1 MSVLLSSDSGPARG
15 GVLDRRRGSSRLSVK
30 KLGESDSLDDARQE
44 IQELHHSLNS
54 NIVLR
59 KQTIAEENVERSD
72 GLIHKNSSV
81 KHSKT
86 FHKLFQEIPVG
97 ENLMQTFSC
106 ALQKEV
112 LYHGKLFVSENYVC
126 FYSSVLL
133 KDTKVVI
140 PASSI
145 QGVKKH
151 NSTLS
156 MLSIQTADGEKH
168 TLVSLRHRELC
179 YKLLQAVHSHVQE
192 PGVSSS
198 PHVSSPEN
206 EADHGVPSSYSSLED
221 CGDLSREN
229 SIHLDNAFPL
239 MSSEATTRRNS
250 TLQNTDQDT
259 RAVSWIWRITERVS
273 PLLLLREMR
282 TLSALF
288 YVFMM
293 LTVLLLLA
301 SGYIGLRIIALEE
314 QLSELSVQHGGYQ
327 QVEPVPERGL

>member
-1 MSVLLSSDSGPARG
+1 MP
-15 GVLDRRRGSSRLSVK
+15 
-30 KLGESDSLDDARQE
+30 
-44 IQELHHSLNS
+44 
-54 NIVLR
+54 
-59 KQTIAEENVERSD
+59 
-72 GLIHKNSSV
+72 
-81 KHSKT
+81 
-86 FHKLFQEIPVG
+86 P
-97 ENLMQTFSC
+97 SC
-106 ALQKEV
+106 LC
-112 LYHGKLFVSENYVC
+112 VC
-126 FYSSVLL
+126 L
-133 KDTKVVI
+133 
-140 PASSI
+140 
-145 QGVKKH
+145 
-151 NSTLS
+151 
-156 MLSIQTADGEKH
+156 E
-168 TLVSLRHRELC
+168 
-179 YKLLQAVHSHVQE
+179 QE

-327 QVEPVPERGL
+327 QVEPVPERGLRRTWEELMWIGVLFGALIPVQAPNSISAVGLGPFHTQHIFQLNVQYCAQTGSLAVEMDLLCECPLSAGCRSAIGCFLDVRTRRPHTVNSSDD